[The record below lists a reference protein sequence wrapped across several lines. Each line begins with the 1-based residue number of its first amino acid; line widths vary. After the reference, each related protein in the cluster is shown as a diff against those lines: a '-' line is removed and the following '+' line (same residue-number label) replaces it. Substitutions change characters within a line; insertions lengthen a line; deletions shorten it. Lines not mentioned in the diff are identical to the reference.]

1 MSLIPFQTANE
12 IKTYIFNY
20 CTQNDNIQRNEMVD
34 MLNEIMDEEF
44 DTICEDNSTNGKSK
58 WLFRLRSRL
67 LQIPSILDLAEKLVV
82 YLKLCIDGKFDEMK
96 HYLSQLPK
104 CVNWLDSNFKIVPAP
119 KADDDSDSMSDSSD
133 EGMDMS
139 SDDEAS
145 TLADA
150 NQKGHSNKPQTDED
164 GWTTIPSRRR

>member
-1 MSLIPFQTANE
+1 
-12 IKTYIFNY
+12 
-20 CTQNDNIQRNEMVD
+20 
-34 MLNEIMDEEF
+34 MD
-44 DTICEDNSTNGKSK
+44 
-58 WLFRLRSRL
+58 
-67 LQIPSILDLAEKLVV
+67 IPSISELAEKLIA
-82 YLKLCIDGKFDEMK
+82 YLKLCVDGKLDELK

-104 CVNWLDSNFKIVPAP
+104 CVNWLDSNFKIIPAP

-139 SDDEAS
+139 SDDEAP

-150 NQKGHSNKPQTDED
+150 NQKSHSNKPETDED

>member
-1 MSLIPFQTANE
+1 
-12 IKTYIFNY
+12 
-20 CTQNDNIQRNEMVD
+20 MVD
-34 MLNEIMDEEF
+34 LLNDIMDEEF

-58 WLFRLRSRL
+58 RLFRLRLRL
-67 LQIPSILDLAEKLVV
+67 LQILPISELAEKLVV
-82 YLKLCIDGKFDEMK
+82 YLKLCIDGKLDDMK

-133 EGMDMS
+133 EAMDMS

-150 NQKGHSNKPQTDED
+150 NQNDHSNKPQTDAD